1 MNISRLPLI
10 AACLCLP
17 VFAQQLVLEPR
28 VPEPRAPEPVADPI
42 PDRIEKGD
50 IAVALEDLVQ
60 LPRLADSSAVPRTTN
75 AHARIQYLHFVPDG
89 SGRLAVNDLRGVLY
103 LIDADGGSAHV
114 FLDFREQDVGFDDS
128 MFPNETGLL
137 GFAFHPD
144 FGRAGAPGHGRL
156 YTAYSATSDSGVADY
171 LEHDSENHESVIREW
186 VVDDP
191 SANEFS
197 GSSREV
203 FRIGQFAENHNIGN
217 LAFNPASAPDDSD
230 YGMLYASL
238 GDGGGAND
246 PGEYGQSASEPL
258 SSIMRIDPL
267 GDNGSR
273 YRIPPDNPF
282 VEREG
287 FAPEIWAWGLRHPQH
302 FSFDSDGTMYI
313 NDIGQ
318 TQIEEVNIGVPGA
331 NYGWRLREGTFA
343 TAFGIG
349 GVRPNPVYPR
359 PEDEQAFEYPVAQ
372 FDHDEG
378 RAISSGYVYRGGS
391 IPELQGN
398 YVFADLVTGRIFYIE
413 TGDLT
418 PGDPARIR
426 ELRVFIEGEERNIGE
441 ALGHPNTYGQ
451 GKRADLRLGIDAQ
464 GELYALTKGDGW
476 VRKLMPGR

>member
-1 MNISRLPLI
+1 MKFSRLPCI

-17 VFAQQLVLEPR
+17 VFAQQP
-28 VPEPRAPEPVADPI
+28 APEPLADPI
-42 PDRIEKGD
+42 PGPIEKVD
-50 IAVALEDLVQ
+50 IAVALEDFAQ
-60 LPRLADSSAVPRTTN
+60 FPRLADSSAVPRTSD
-75 AHARIQYLHFVPDG
+75 AHARIQYLQPLPDD

-103 LIDADGGSAHV
+103 LVDADGSGPHV
-114 FLDFREQDVGFDDS
+114 FLDLREQDVAFDDS

-144 FGRAGAPGHGRL
+144 FGRAGAPGHGRF
-156 YTAYSATSDSGVADY
+156 YTAYSATSASGVADY
-171 LEHDSENHESVIREW
+171 LEDDSENHESVIREW
-186 VVDDP
+186 IVDDP
-191 SANEFS
+191 AANTFS

-217 LAFNPASAPDDSD
+217 LAFNPAATPGDAD

-246 PGEYGQSASEPL
+246 PGEYGQSTSEPL

-267 GDNGSR
+267 GGDGAR
-273 YRIPPDNPF
+273 YGIPPDNPF
-282 VEREG
+282 VGREG

-302 FSFDSDGTMYI
+302 FSFDLDGTLYI

-359 PEDEQAFEYPVAQ
+359 PVDEREFEYPVAQ

-378 RAISSGYVYRGGS
+378 NAISSGYVYRGES
-391 IPELQGN
+391 IPELQGK
-398 YVFADLVTGRIFYIE
+398 YVFADLVTGRIFIIE
-413 TGDLT
+413 SEGLT
-418 PGDPARIR
+418 PGDPAPIR
-426 ELRVFIEGEERNIGE
+426 ELRVFIDGEERNIGE
-441 ALGHPNTYGQ
+441 TLGHPNTYGR
-451 GKRADLRLGIDAQ
+451 GNRADLRLGIDSN
-464 GELYALTKGDGW
+464 GELYALTKGDGR
-476 VRKLMPGR
+476 VRKIVPRR